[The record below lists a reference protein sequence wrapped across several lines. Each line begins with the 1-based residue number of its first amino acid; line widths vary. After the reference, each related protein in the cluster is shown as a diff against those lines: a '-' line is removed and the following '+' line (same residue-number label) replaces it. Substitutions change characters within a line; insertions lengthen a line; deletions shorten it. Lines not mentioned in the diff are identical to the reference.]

1 MTPFAIRKVVNW
13 LRKEYGQVCMS
24 DGQMALPVLLK
35 LICLG
40 QSVPIVITENGV
52 SDRIGNLDDLQ
63 RVYFL
68 KHYINQLLKGGCV
81 FSP

>member
-13 LRKEYGQVCMS
+13 LRKEY
-24 DGQMALPVLLK
+24 
-35 LICLG
+35 G

-68 KHYINQLLKGGCV
+68 KHYINQLLKGGCR
-81 FSP
+81 SCSRLNE